1 VQSLPEHPQK
11 QPEGCFFHGA
21 GVVSEPPVS
30 RCNRYQNKSAL
41 RLSFMDFSNK
51 TI

>member
-1 VQSLPEHPQK
+1 VQSLPKHPQSSLRAAFSWRWR
-11 QPEGCFFHGA
+11 GMA
-21 GVVSEPPVS
+21 EPRVS
-30 RCNRYQNKSAL
+30 RCNRYQNKSTL

>member
-1 VQSLPEHPQK
+1 VQSLPKHPPK
-11 QPEGCFFHGA
+11 QPAGCFFHGA
-21 GVVSEPPVS
+21 GVAWLLRVS
-30 RCNRYQNKSAL
+30 RCNRYQNKST